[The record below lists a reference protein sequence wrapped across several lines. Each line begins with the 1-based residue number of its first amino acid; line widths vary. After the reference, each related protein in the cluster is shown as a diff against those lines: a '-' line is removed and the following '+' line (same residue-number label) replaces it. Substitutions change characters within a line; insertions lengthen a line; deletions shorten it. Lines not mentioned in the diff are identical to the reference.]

1 MIDQHKPDILSCIAN
16 LSSDEVFTPPK
27 VANDVLDLL
36 PQELFSDPKTTFLD
50 PCCKSGVFLRE
61 IAKRLLVGLER
72 AIPDLQKRID
82 HIFHNQL
89 FGLALTE
96 LTGLMSRRSVYCS
109 KDASGQYSV
118 SLFKN
123 GQGHIRYQRCEH
135 KFHNEKC
142 RLCGAAQSEY
152 DRGEALETHA
162 YSFIHTDRIFN
173 DMQFD
178 VIIGNPPYQLSDGG
192 GTGASA
198 VPIYQYFVEQAKK
211 LNPRYLSMIIPSRWF
226 SGGKGL
232 DDFRNEML
240 HDNRLRIICDYP
252 IPSDCFPG
260 IRLEGG
266 VCYFL
271 WNRDNKGLCKISTM
285 KEGKEISSMVRP
297 LIEEGCDSFIRY
309 NEAISIVR
317 KITRKKEEHFDCLIS
332 ARRPFGLES
341 TFNKIIGTPFKN
353 SVKIYA
359 TKKIGFTGR
368 TEVVQNK
375 QLIDDYKIFMPKAYG
390 EVNTKNALIVL
401 GKPIVAG
408 KNTCCTETYLVIGPF
423 QSEKICENVSSYI
436 RSKFFRFLVS
446 LKKNTQNAAKNV
458 YSFVPIQDFSKP
470 WTDEELYQKY
480 GLNDEEIAFIES
492 MIRPME

>member
-27 VANDVLDLL
+27 VVNEILDLL
-36 PQELFSDPKTTFLD
+36 PRELFENPRTTFLD

-61 IAKRLLVGLER
+61 IAKRLLVGLES
-72 AIPDLQKRID
+72 AIPDLQKRIN

-118 SLFKN
+118 SPFKS
-123 GQGHIRYQRCEH
+123 GQGHIRFKRCEH
-135 KFHNEKC
+135 DFYNGKC
-142 RLCGAAQSEY
+142 RQCGASQSEY

-192 GTGASA
+192 NAASA
-198 VPIYQYFVEQAKK
+198 RPIYHLFVQQAKR
-211 LNPRYLSMIIPSRWF
+211 LNPRYLTMIIPSRWF
-226 SGGKGL
+226 AGGKGL
-232 DDFRNEML
+232 DEFRDEML
-240 HDNRLRIICDYP
+240 HDESLRVICDFP
-252 IPSDCFPG
+252 TPSDCFPG

-271 WNRDNKGLCKISTM
+271 WDRDNKGLCEVSTF
-285 KEGKEISSMVRP
+285 KDGSKVSSLIRP
-297 LIEEGCDSFIRY
+297 LLEKGCSTFVRY
-309 NEAISIVR
+309 NESISILRKVR
-317 KITRKKEEHFDCLIS
+317 LFKEATINTIISSRK
-332 ARRPFGLES
+332 PFGLPNNFS
-341 TFNKIIGTPFKN
+341 NFQASRTTDSIKIIG
-353 SVKIYA
+353 Y
-359 TKKIGFTGR
+359 KKEGFVERKQILQNEEWIGKYK
-368 TEVVQNK
+368 V
-375 QLIDDYKIFMPKAYG
+375 LISEAYG
-390 EVNTKNALIVL
+390 EVNSQNALYVL
-401 GKPIVAG
+401 GKPFVVEP
-408 KNTCCTETYLVIGPF
+408 NVCCLETYLVAGVF
-423 QSEKICENVSSYI
+423 EDKEKANNQVSYMKT
-436 RSKFFRFLVS
+436 KFFRFLVM
-446 LKKNTQNAAKNV
+446 LQKPTQHATAKV

-470 WTDEELYQKY
+470 WTDEELYKKY
-480 GLNDEEIAFIES
+480 GLNDEEIAFIDS

>member
-61 IAKRLLVGLER
+61 IAKRLSIGLER

-135 KFHNEKC
+135 KFHNGKC

-192 GTGASA
+192 NAASA
-198 VPIYQYFVEQAKK
+198 KPLYHLFVQQAKK
-211 LNPRYLSMIIPSRWF
+211 LNPRYLTMIIPSRWF
-226 SGGKGL
+226 AGGKGL
-232 DDFRNEML
+232 DDFRDEML
-240 HDNRLRIICDYP
+240 HDESLRVICDYP

-271 WNRDNKGLCKISTM
+271 WDRDHKGLCNVSTFKDGKKIS
-285 KEGKEISSMVRP
+285 SLCRP
-297 LIEEGCDSFIRY
+297 LLEKGCSTFVRY
-309 NEAISIVR
+309 NEGISILRKVR
-317 KITRKKEEHFDCLIS
+317 SFCNPTMNTIVSSRK
-332 ARRPFGLES
+332 PFGLPNNFS
-341 TFNKIIGTPFKN
+341 DFQVTKTRDSIKIIG
-353 SVKIYA
+353 Y
-359 TKKIGFTGR
+359 KKEGFVN
-368 TEVVQNK
+368 ESQILQNK
-375 QLIDDYKIFMPKAYG
+375 KWIAKYKVLISEAYG
-390 EVNTKNALIVL
+390 EVNSQNSLYVI
-401 GKPIVAG
+401 GKPFVVEP
-408 KNTCCTETYLVIGPF
+408 NVCCLETYLILGIF
-423 QSEKICENVSSYI
+423 DNKQYAENQVSYVKT
-436 RSKFFRFLVS
+436 KFFRFLVM
-446 LKKNTQNAAKNV
+446 LQKTTQHATKSV

>member
-61 IAKRLLVGLER
+61 IAKRLSVGLER

-109 KDASGQYSV
+109 KDASGKYSV

-123 GQGHIRYQRCEH
+123 GQGHIRYKRCEH
-135 KFHNEKC
+135 EFQNGKC
-142 RLCGAAQSEY
+142 RQCGASQSAY

-162 YSFIHTDRIFN
+162 YFFIHSDRIFN

-178 VIIGNPPYQLSDGG
+178 VIIGNPPYQLEVGVEKENYSI
-192 GTGASA
+192 
-198 VPIYQYFVEQAKK
+198 PIYHLFVQQAKR
-211 LNPRYLSMIIPSRWF
+211 LNPRYLTMIIPSRWF
-226 SGGKGL
+226 AGGRGL
-232 DDFRNEML
+232 DEFRREML
-240 HDNRLRIICDYP
+240 NDRRIQQITDFTNVE
-252 IPSDCFPG
+252 DCFPG
-260 IRLEGG
+260 IDLSGG

-271 WNRDNKGLCKISTM
+271 WNREFEGECLIKTIDGKKEPSVM
-285 KEGKEISSMVRP
+285 KRS
-297 LIEEGCDSFIRY
+297 LLEEGCDTFIRF
-309 NEAISIVR
+309 NEAIPILKKIRSFKENTFDSIVSPQ
-317 KITRKKEEHFDCLIS
+317 T
-332 ARRPFGLES
+332 PFGILS
-341 TFNKIIGTPFKN
+341 SFKEYDEKPQKGYL
-353 SVKIYA
+353 KIYSVS
-359 TKKIGFTGR
+359 GR
-368 TEVVQNK
+368 GYVSKNILKRGYE
-375 QLIDDYKIFMPKAYG
+375 LIDKYKVFISKSYG
-390 EVNTKNALIVL
+390 ERGNYPYRFLAKPFLGEKNA
-401 GKPIVAG
+401 
-408 KNTCCTETYLVIGPF
+408 CCTQTYLAIGGFNTEEEALNVI
-423 QSEKICENVSSYI
+423 SYI
-436 RSKFFRFLVS
+436 KTKFFRFCIM
-446 LKKNTQNAAKNV
+446 LKKNTQDAMRSV